1 MSSDTPTP
9 MTGAIVPAHK
19 GPTSQ
24 DLGATE
30 AAKLL
35 GISPRRVRAYVQ
47 ANRLDVTNTK
57 PLKVSRESVERLQSE
72 RLEAGITAPKTTAAP
87 VDSEQLTAITEAL
100 AALLVE
106 VAAVRSELAETRAD
120 LAIERTTR
128 LELEA
133 AQPRRKWWKKA
144 TPG

>member
-9 MTGAIVPAHK
+9 VTGAIVPAHK
-19 GPTSQ
+19 GPPSQ

-30 AAKLL
+30 AGKLL
-35 GISPRRVRAYVQ
+35 GISPRRVRAYVE
-47 ANRLDVTNTK
+47 ANRLDVVSAK
-57 PLKVSRESVERLQSE
+57 PLKVSRESVDRLLQERT
-72 RLEAGITAPKTTAAP
+72 EAGITKAPAP

-100 AALLVE
+100 AAVLAE
-106 VAAVRSELAETRAD
+106 IAAMRTELAEARAD

-133 AQPRRKWWKKA
+133 TPTTRRRWWQG
-144 TPG
+144 TNGG